1 MVHTIHW
8 TYKCTEG
15 DISSSMIGT
24 YLPKYDEKDFIE
36 YKKLTKDNVVTWL
49 ELNLDVENMK
59 TSLNNDI
66 AIQKTP
72 VSNNY
77 QDPFGSE

>member
-1 MVHTIHW
+1 
-8 TYKCTEG
+8 
-15 DISSSMIGT
+15 MIGT
-24 YLPKYDEKDFIE
+24 YSPKYDEKDFIE